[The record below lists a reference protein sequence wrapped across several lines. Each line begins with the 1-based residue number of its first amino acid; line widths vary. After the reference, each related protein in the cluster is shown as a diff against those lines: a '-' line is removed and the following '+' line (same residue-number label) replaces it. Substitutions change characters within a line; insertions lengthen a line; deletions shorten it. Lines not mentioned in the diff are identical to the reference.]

1 MKGSLITL
9 SFFALGCILGP
20 FIGARPLGDDID
32 LSFIAL
38 CGLMACV
45 GFGLGNDSETLKK
58 FRSLDLRM
66 ALLPLMTVVGT
77 LCGAA
82 CAIVL
87 LPHLRLFDIL
97 AVGSGFGYYSL
108 SSIFITEYRGASL
121 GTTALLA
128 NVIREIFTLLL
139 APLMARFFGR
149 LAPISAGGATSM
161 DTTLPA
167 ITQSVGSEFVPVS
180 VFHGAVVDFS
190 VPFLVTFFC
199 ML

>member
-9 SFFALGCILGP
+9 SFFALGCLLGSVV
-20 FIGARPLGDDID
+20 GARPLGEALD
-32 LSFIAL
+32 LSFVAL
-38 CGLMACV
+38 CALMACV
-45 GFGLGNDSETLKK
+45 GFGLGNDPDTLKK
-58 FRSLDLRM
+58 FRHLDFRM
-66 ALLPLMTVVGT
+66 ALLPLVTIAGT

-82 CAIVL
+82 SAMIL

-108 SSIFITEYRGASL
+108 SSIFITEYRGAAL

-128 NVIREIFTLLL
+128 NVLREIFTLLL
-139 APLMARFFGR
+139 APLMARYFGR

-161 DTTLPA
+161 DTTLPV
-167 ITQSVGSEFVPVS
+167 ITQTAGSEYVPVS
-180 VFHGAVVDFS
+180 VYHGVLVDFS
-190 VPFLVTFFC
+190 VPFLVSFFC

>member
-9 SFFALGCILGP
+9 GFFALGCLLGP
-20 FIGARPLGDDID
+20 LVGARPLGEDID
-32 LSFIAL
+32 LSFFAL
-38 CGLMACV
+38 CALMACV
-45 GFGLGNDSETLKK
+45 GFGLGNDPEMLKK
-58 FRSLDLRM
+58 FRHLDFRM

-82 CAIVL
+82 FALIL
-87 LPHLRLFDIL
+87 LPHLRLFDIM

-108 SSIFITEYRGASL
+108 SSIFITEYRGAAL

-128 NVIREIFTLLL
+128 NVIREILTLLL
-139 APLMARFFGR
+139 APVMARFFGR

-161 DTTLPA
+161 DTTLPV
-167 ITQSVGSEFVPVS
+167 ITQSSGAEFVPVS
-180 VFHGAVVDFS
+180 VYHGALVDFS